1 MALFVK
7 YFFAYDPR
15 VLQNVLPDNNIS
27 ENKSEESTVKYP
39 NNSTELQESISHGKE
54 IRSDIRLSPE
64 GEKAEAISNE
74 SNNIKKTKIGLAE
87 VVSVEKAGNQITPS
101 ISHQEDVIQEIASE
115 KKYILQRVV
124 KRNDNISKIARE
136 SYGGSNQTV
145 IDLIHMANPEIKD
158 INRIFA
164 GQKINLPLI
173 ERKGLIKKDETG
185 NYSIHYASFY
195 KLEKALKCLKEIK
208 NQNQKSFMIQTH
220 QQKNKV
226 YRVYYGNYENFQEA
240 QKHLENLKLEY
251 IYFVR

>member
-1 MALFVK
+1 
-7 YFFAYDPR
+7 
-15 VLQNVLPDNNIS
+15 
-27 ENKSEESTVKYP
+27 
-39 NNSTELQESISHGKE
+39 
-54 IRSDIRLSPE
+54 
-64 GEKAEAISNE
+64 
-74 SNNIKKTKIGLAE
+74 
-87 VVSVEKAGNQITPS
+87 
-101 ISHQEDVIQEIASE
+101 
-115 KKYILQRVV
+115 VV